1 MKDPPPKYTT
11 IPTPQILFLFL
22 IHVVIKTKTGDA
34 DADKYLDAVN
44 QEIAVAQTKIR
55 NARLSSFAGAF

>member
-1 MKDPPPKYTT
+1 MYPSQWEESP
-11 IPTPQILFLFL
+11 IPQISFCFF
-22 IHVVIKTKTGDA
+22 IHVVLKTKTGDA